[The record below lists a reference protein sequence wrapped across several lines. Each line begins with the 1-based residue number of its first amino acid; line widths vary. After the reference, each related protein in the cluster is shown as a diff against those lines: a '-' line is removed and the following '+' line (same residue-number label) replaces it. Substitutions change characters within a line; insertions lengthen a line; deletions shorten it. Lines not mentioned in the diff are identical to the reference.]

1 MDDDYSNKFDPEWNE
16 GAREIAKQFEEST
29 INPRDKGPLRHYTLD
44 EISRLVHTK
53 ANEAGV
59 NPQGGKK
66 WDQGKPRP
74 SLLPVGALQAILPV
88 LEHGAS
94 KYGDRNWTL
103 VEKERY
109 VEALGRHFLQ
119 WLQGVQSGDI
129 LVTDDDSG
137 LSHLSHLTVN
147 ALFLLE
153 LAND

>member
-1 MDDDYSNKFDPEWNE
+1 MVSSRSPRFLRSRTHHMGDRKRKMKEDYSSQFDPEWNE
-16 GAREIAKQFEEST
+16 GAEITA
-29 INPRDKGPLRHYTLD
+29 RLR
-44 EISRLVHTK
+44 
-53 ANEAGV
+53 ANA
-59 NPQGGKK
+59 QGGKK

-74 SLLPVGALQAILPV
+74 SLLPVKGLEAVLPV
-88 LEHGAS
+88 LEHGAA

-119 WLQGVQSGDI
+119 WLHGVQAGDI

-137 LSHLSHLTVN
+137 LSHLSHLAVN

-153 LAND
+153 LAEGDAHE